1 MKIPSRGF
9 LFGFLVYSYIHIRI
23 QMIFIFGWVNGM
35 SIALHVF
42 WAWILGFFE
51 GMDGWINGFLWDGIQ
66 LGFGMAARN
75 A

>member
-1 MKIPSRGF
+1 
-9 LFGFLVYSYIHIRI
+9 
-23 QMIFIFGWVNGM
+23 MIFIFGWVNGM